1 MIMKKKL
8 ILYAFIFFISA
19 PAVAQNNKP
28 DSVRI
33 AEIITNIFDGMRESD
48 TAKMAPY
55 MHPNVKMQSL
65 TMDESGNKLSELN
78 GASSWLNAVANN
90 HGDIW
95 DEQIDHL
102 RIQTDGAVASAWMDY
117 KFYLGDKLSHCG
129 VNSFQFIKTNEK
141 WKIIYIIDS
150 RKKINCH

>member
-1 MIMKKKL
+1 MKKIL
-8 ILYAFIFFISA
+8 ILPTLIFFISA
-19 PAVAQNNKP
+19 TAVAQKNKS

-33 AEIITNIFDGMRESD
+33 AEIITTIFDGMRESD

-65 TMDESGNKLSELN
+65 TVDENSNKVSELN
-78 GASSWLNAVANN
+78 GASAWLNAVANN
-90 HGDIW
+90 NGAIW
-95 DEQIDHL
+95 NEQIDHL
-102 RIQTDGAVASAWMDY
+102 RIQSDGAVASAWMDY

-129 VNSFQFIKTNEK
+129 VNSFQFIKIDEK

-150 RKKINCH
+150 RKKVNCH